1 MTQTEDED
9 AYRVITALH
18 LSRKFLTVATY
29 YELTNSII
37 LDNFPSSK
45 TEMQNITDFIK
56 SVTATTNFIFSAT
69 ILANKD
75 LLDLFVG
82 ENPPIPYQ
90 SIKSSCWQ
98 ESNAKE
104 FILRSLRVR
113 SSHYGDCETNIM
125 IYLSQVCDIECQET
139 IQTLGALA
147 YYLSKNIFQLDQD
160 RITVSSISP
169 FPRDSLLR
177 MDQNTYRSLQIFK
190 EDFHPN
196 WIRGKGK
203 SKEGFSIFAMFDR
216 TLTSPGRRKL
226 YEWMKSP
233 TYALNVIVSRQEDVD
248 FFLRNDQQDTTN
260 KLSEHLRHTADMPHL
275 MMKMM
280 KASMNPIDWC
290 KLQRTLK
297 EWIAILEI
305 TYEQVIPF
313 ISNESNILRTFSGK
327 SVQDTV
333 VILSTLINT
342 IDCILDISQCEREN
356 SIVIVRGYNDILD
369 LKKEKYEAIEQEL
382 IRAAEL
388 ILKYTPPLQVTNST
402 F

>member
-1 MTQTEDED
+1 
-9 AYRVITALH
+9 
-18 LSRKFLTVATY
+18 
-29 YELTNSII
+29 
-37 LDNFPSSK
+37 
-45 TEMQNITDFIK
+45 
-56 SVTATTNFIFSAT
+56 
-69 ILANKD
+69 
-75 LLDLFVG
+75 
-82 ENPPIPYQ
+82 
-90 SIKSSCWQ
+90 
-98 ESNAKE
+98 
-104 FILRSLRVR
+104 
-113 SSHYGDCETNIM
+113 
-125 IYLSQVCDIECQET
+125 
-139 IQTLGALA
+139 
-147 YYLSKNIFQLDQD
+147 
-160 RITVSSISP
+160 
-169 FPRDSLLR
+169 
-177 MDQNTYRSLQIFK
+177 
-190 EDFHPN
+190 
-196 WIRGKGK
+196 
-203 SKEGFSIFAMFDR
+203 
-216 TLTSPGRRKL
+216 
-226 YEWMKSP
+226 
-233 TYALNVIVSRQEDVD
+233 
-248 FFLRNDQQDTTN
+248 
-260 KLSEHLRHTADMPHL
+260 MPHL